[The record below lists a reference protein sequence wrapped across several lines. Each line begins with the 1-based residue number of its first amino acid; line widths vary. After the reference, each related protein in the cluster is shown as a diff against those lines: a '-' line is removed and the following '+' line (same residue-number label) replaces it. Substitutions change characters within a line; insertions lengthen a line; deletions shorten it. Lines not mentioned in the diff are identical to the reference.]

1 MKVKAQTKYVRAS
14 DRKVRFVAEL
24 IKGKPVKEAATIL
37 SYLPHYGARLLYKVL
52 KSAVANAKH
61 NYKLSDDNL
70 FVSQVM
76 IDRATP
82 YKRFHPRAKG
92 SAFPILKRQSHI
104 TIYVDSRTEGRGKVK
119 EKEEV
124 SGTKSSS

>member
-1 MKVKAQTKYVRAS
+1 MKVKAQSKYVRAS
-14 DRKVRFVAEL
+14 DRKVRYVAEL
-24 IKGKPVKEAATIL
+24 IKGKSVKEAMVVL
-37 SYLPHYGARLLYKVL
+37 SFLPHYGARLLWKVL
-52 KSAVANAKH
+52 KSAVSNAKN

-70 FVSQVM
+70 FVSQVL

-104 TIYVDSRTEGRGKVK
+104 TIFVE
-119 EKEEV
+119 EKTI
-124 SGTKSSS
+124 GPKSTS